1 MVTILRKYI
10 NNFILQKQQSDHRPT
25 VLSLT
30 LECQVERP
38 CILLA

>member
-10 NNFILQKQQSDHRPT
+10 NNLILQKQQSDHRST

-30 LECQVERP
+30 LECQVVSP